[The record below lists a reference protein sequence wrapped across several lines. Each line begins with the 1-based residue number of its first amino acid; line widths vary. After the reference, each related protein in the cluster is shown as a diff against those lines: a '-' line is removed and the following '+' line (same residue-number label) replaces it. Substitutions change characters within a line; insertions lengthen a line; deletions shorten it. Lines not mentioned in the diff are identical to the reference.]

1 MAMFIRKL
9 TLKNFLSFGP
19 DSPPVALRALNVL
32 IGANGSGKSNLIEAI
47 GFLRAAPDLLVAPVR
62 DGGGVRDWLWKGE
75 SNPTASVEAVVDRD
89 PLPRIRHSISFTTVA
104 QRFELCDERIENEQA
119 AAGQTQPYFYYRYQ
133 DNHPVLNVRNVSPG
147 GDGTGDKAAYLSADR
162 AKRFLKRED
171 VDPEKSILAQRKDP
185 DSYPEITDLAAFY
198 TRIRIY
204 REWSFG
210 RYPPPRLP
218 QKADQRNDFLLE
230 NCENLGLVLNRL
242 RSVSEAKRALIDGL
256 RQLYEGVDDV
266 DVAIQGG
273 TVQVLLQE
281 GRFTIPAT
289 RLSDGTL
296 RYLCLL
302 AILCDPAPPPLI
314 CIEEPELGLHPDALS
329 ALGPLLIAASQRSQ
343 IAVTTHS
350 RQLVDHLSQQPDSI
364 VVCDKQNGST
374 IMHRLDAGTLKDWLE
389 KYSLGDLW
397 EKGEIGGVRW

>member
-1 MAMFIRKL
+1 MFISKL

-19 DSPPVALRALNVL
+19 DSPPVALRTLNVV

-75 SNPTASVEAVVDRD
+75 SNSTASVEAVVDRD

-104 QRFELCDERIENEQA
+104 QRFELCDERIENEPA

-147 GDGTGDKAAYLSADR
+147 GDGTADKAASLSADR

-198 TRIRIY
+198 TRIRIC

-210 RYPPPRLP
+210 RYPPTPAP
-218 QKADQRNDFLLE
+218 
-230 NCENLGLVLNRL
+230 
-242 RSVSEAKRALIDGL
+242 
-256 RQLYEGVDDV
+256 EGGPT
-266 DVAIQGG
+266 Q
-273 TVQVLLQE
+273 
-281 GRFTIPAT
+281 
-289 RLSDGTL
+289 RLSARELRKSGT
-296 RYLCLL
+296 
-302 AILCDPAPPPLI
+302 
-314 CIEEPELGLHPDALS
+314 
-329 ALGPLLIAASQRSQ
+329 GP
-343 IAVTTHS
+343 
-350 RQLVDHLSQQPDSI
+350 
-364 VVCDKQNGST
+364 
-374 IMHRLDAGTLKDWLE
+374 
-389 KYSLGDLW
+389 
-397 EKGEIGGVRW
+397 